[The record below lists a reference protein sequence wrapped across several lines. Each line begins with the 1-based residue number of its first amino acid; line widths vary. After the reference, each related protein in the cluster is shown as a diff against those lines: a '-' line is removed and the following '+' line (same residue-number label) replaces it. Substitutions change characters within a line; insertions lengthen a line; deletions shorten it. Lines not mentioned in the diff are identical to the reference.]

1 MFKVL
6 VIDDDPNVNLFI
18 SRLLT
23 KKFKCEVVTATN
35 GLEGLSKIKEENPE
49 VVFLDVTMPVM
60 DGVETLQAIRT
71 DNNYKKLHVVML
83 TAVRE
88 KDIVG
93 KVMNMNII
101 DYVLKPLMY
110 DETFKRIREIFDKI
124 EQLQELEKQAQKKL
138 NNKVKKGTMLVVDTD
153 EKFISNIKNVL
164 GSSYTIF
171 ECDNGADGMK
181 IFMKERPA
189 VVCLGEKLPLLN
201 EKLLAKKIKDS
212 EDAENVTIFMVR
224 ESPVLTEEDKELFDC
239 IVPRTGGINFIE
251 RNITSK
257 NP

>member
-23 KKFKCEVVTATN
+23 KKFKCEVVTAVN
-35 GLEGLSKIKEENPE
+35 GLEGLSKIKEDNPE

-60 DGVETLQAIRT
+60 DGIETLQAIRS
-71 DNNYKKLHVVML
+71 DNNYKKLPVVML

-88 KDIVG
+88 KDVVG

-110 DETFKRIREIFDKI
+110 DETFKRIKEIFDKI
-124 EQLQELEKQAQKKL
+124 RELQKAEKDAEEEISKNIKKEKL
-138 NNKVKKGTMLVVDTD
+138 LVVDTD
-153 EKFISNIKNVL
+153 KKFIDNFKNVL
-164 GSSYTIF
+164 GNNYKIF

-181 IFMKERPA
+181 IFMKEKPPI
-189 VVCLGEKLPLLN
+189 VCLGENLPLLN
-201 EKLLAKKIKDS
+201 EKMLAKKIKNS
-212 EDAENVTIFMVR
+212 DASQDVTIFMVR
-224 ESPVLTEEDKELFDC
+224 ENPVLTEEDKELFDC
-239 IVPRTGGINFIE
+239 IVPRSGGINFIE
-251 RNITSK
+251 KNIS
-257 NP
+257 